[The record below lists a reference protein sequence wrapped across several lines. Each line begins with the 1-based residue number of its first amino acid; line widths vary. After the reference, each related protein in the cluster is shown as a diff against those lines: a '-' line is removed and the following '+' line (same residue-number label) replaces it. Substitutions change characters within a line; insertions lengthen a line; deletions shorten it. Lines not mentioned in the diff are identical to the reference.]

1 MRKRDGSKYVFMS
14 FCQIL
19 LLFFELIAI
28 AVLMSE
34 RGESAYGTE
43 EDTRVNLIMNDPSI
57 DNTKKIVELNKLPDS
72 QERTLALASLSPPTT
87 PAPTTPAP
95 SGASILR
102 LSIPDDISKILET
115 PDGKTPAGG
124 GNKPEQL
131 AIIPGIWSVDE
142 GRIGHLMQGAAWA
155 GAAFG
160 LIKTF
165 GGALGF
171 EDSTVQALSY
181 AALAG
186 IGAFKIFKALG
197 FKKQEGFFWKKA
209 GAAGVAA
216 AVIVFILMYKK
227 NRVRVVEFTCEPW
240 EPPIGGS
247 NCDKCNNDVFRPC
260 SEYRCK
266 ALGQACQ
273 LLNAGTNEEK
283 CAWVNPSDVN
293 SPVITPWAGALK
305 PSSLKFTNH
314 DTRPPSLG
322 TKIIDTSKS
331 DKCLKAFTQLEFGI
345 TLNEPAQC
353 KIDIQHT
360 EKYDDMQFLMGG
372 SALNRK
378 NHTQIFKLPAP
389 ETDENGT
396 SNYDL
401 ILQNDGS
408 FTYFIRCRDANGNVN
423 EDEFAVSF
431 CVDKSPDTTPPLIE
445 NTSILNNGYVKHGA
459 DNFTIELYL
468 NELAECK
475 WSRLNKG
482 FDDMENNMTCADQL
496 YQVNAR
502 MLYPCRGNL
511 TGIKDEADNQYY
523 FKCKDLPGMPE
534 ASRNTMTESF
544 PLTLKGT
551 NELNMIK
558 KAPNETIKGS
568 TATVKVELSAE
579 TDDGAEQGKAS
590 CFFSER
596 DISGDY
602 VLMFETNSYQHKQDI
617 YLGNGN
623 YTYYFRCIDAGGNS
637 VQANT
642 TFEVYVDTTAPI
654 VTRVY
659 KEQPDAVKVVTD
671 EDATCVYSK
680 TNCNYEFADGQT
692 MIYSNANVKNEH
704 FAKWE
709 ADTVY
714 YVKCKDEYDNKPSSN
729 ECSIVAGSS
738 QING

>member
-1 MRKRDGSKYVFMS
+1 MEGQSEIVGTSGTSSSGQTQGQASDDYYKLQG
-14 FCQIL
+14 
-19 LLFFELIAI
+19 
-28 AVLMSE
+28 E
-34 RGESAYGTE
+34 RGDVARGSDKKVEKEKAPITPPEKDKADEKKVEEEEQKFLGLPLGKESAT
-43 EDTRVNLIMNDPSI
+43 S
-57 DNTKKIVELNKLPDS
+57 
-72 QERTLALASLSPPTT
+72 
-87 PAPTTPAP
+87 
-95 SGASILR
+95 
-102 LSIPDDISKILET
+102 
-115 PDGKTPAGG
+115 
-124 GNKPEQL
+124 
-131 AIIPGIWSVDE
+131 
-142 GRIGHLMQGAAWA
+142 HLLMGVVAA
-155 GAAFG
+155 GAAFA
-160 LIKTF
+160 LINQF
-165 GGALGF
+165 GGAFGF
-171 EDSTVQALSY
+171 EDTTTKALSF
-181 AALAG
+181 AAASG
-186 IGAFKIFKALG
+186 IGAWQLLQAFSY
-197 FKKQEGFFWKKA
+197 KKKGSFLYKKA
-209 GAAGVAA
+209 PMIGLVT
-216 AVIVFILMYKK
+216 AVVIFILMYKK
-227 NRVRVVEFTCEPW
+227 HRVRVVEFTCEPW

-247 NCDKCNNDVFRPC
+247 NCDKCNNDMFRPC
-260 SEYRCK
+260 SEYRCRS
-266 ALGQACQ
+266 LGQACQ

-283 CAWVNPSDVN
+283 CAWVNPHDVN
-293 SPVITPWAGALK
+293 SPVITPWKEALK
-305 PSSLKFTNH
+305 PSTLQYTNH

-353 KIDIQHT
+353 KIDIEHT
-360 EKYDDMQFLMGG
+360 EKYDDMQFSFGG
-372 SALNRK
+372 STLHLK
-378 NHTQIFKLPAP
+378 NHTQIFRLPAP

-431 CVDKSPDTTPPLIE
+431 CVDKSPDTTPPIIE

-468 NELAECK
+468 NEPAECK

-482 FDDMENNMTCADQL
+482 YNEMENNMTCAEQL

-502 MLYPCRGNL
+502 MLYPCKGNL

-544 PLTLKGT
+544 PLLLKGT
-551 NELNMIK
+551 KELNMLK

-568 TATVKVELSAE
+568 TATIKVELTAE
-579 TDDGAEQGKAS
+579 TDDGAEQGKSA

-596 DISGDY
+596 DVSEDY
-602 VLMFETNSYQHKQDI
+602 VLMFETNDYKHKQEI

-623 YTYYFRCIDAGGNS
+623 YTYYFRCFDAGGNS

-642 TFEVYVDTTAPI
+642 TFEVYIDREMPI
-654 VTRVY
+654 VTRTY
-659 KEQPDAVKVVTD
+659 KEQPDALKVVTS

-680 TNCNYEFADGQT
+680 TSCNYEFKDGQA
-692 MIYSNANVKNEH
+692 MIYASANIKNEH

-709 ADTVY
+709 ADTIY
-714 YVKCKDEYDNKPSSN
+714 YVKCKDEYENMPSPN
-729 ECSIVAGSS
+729 DCSIVAGSS
-738 QING
+738 QM